1 MTTKARREK
10 AAPPGVP
17 KGQLR
22 LDGAPEL
29 NGEAWLARRLHEWHG
44 VPDVFDGD
52 TTTESRKAAVRA
64 AINQHGLE
72 WVICGRDSVAKKT
85 LTWGDTFQRLYGER
99 L

>member
-1 MTTKARREK
+1 MTVKARREK
-10 AAPPGVP
+10 APPRAVP

-29 NGEAWLARRLHEWHG
+29 GAEAWMANRLREWHG

-52 TTTESRKAAVRA
+52 TTTESRKQ
-64 AINQHGLE
+64 AIRTAIHQHGLE
-72 WVICGRDSVAKKT
+72 WVVCGRDSVARKT